1 MKAAGRTGAVI
12 TLAGALALVPITA
25 PTAQAADTGITVS
38 RIVINGGKPVVVG
51 THEVKEPSVT
61 FRITLPTGY
70 STANPSG
77 YTADPF
83 LYHDT
88 TPAKAAKVGGGL
100 YLGSWSCY
108 EKSSRI
114 ADCQGTL
121 RIDPYY
127 RLDSNNDATTW
138 KVGVAALLIKANGE
152 IKAEEYVATSGRVQ
166 IKRWAKATVNASPEP
181 VKKGKTI
188 TVTGSLTRADWVKHK
203 YTGVA
208 SGLARLQF
216 CKRGSTV
223 YTTVKSVRSSS
234 TGALKTTV
242 KASVD
247 GYWRWT
253 FGGWDTTGSAT
264 SSGDY
269 VDVR

>member
-51 THEVKEPSVT
+51 THDVREPSLT
-61 FRITLPTGY
+61 FRITLPSGY
-70 STANPSG
+70 STAHPFAYS
-77 YTADPF
+77 AEPF

-88 TPAKAAKVGGGL
+88 TPAKGGDGGGL
-100 YLGSWSCY
+100 YSGGYTCY
-108 EKSSRI
+108 ETSSRI
-114 ADCQGTL
+114 ADCEGTL

-138 KVGVAALLIKANGE
+138 KVAVVARLWKTNGQL
-152 IKAEEYVATSGRVQ
+152 KTEEYVATSGRVQ

-181 VKKGKTI
+181 VRKGRTI
-188 TVTGSLTRADWVKHK
+188 TVTGGLTRADWVKHK

-242 KASVD
+242 KATAD

>member
-51 THEVKEPSVT
+51 THDVQEPPVT
-61 FRITLPTGY
+61 FRITLPAGY
-70 STANPSG
+70 STADPSG
-77 YTADPF
+77 YTAEPF

-88 TPAKAAKVGGGL
+88 TPAKAGAEGGGL
-100 YLGSWSCY
+100 YTGSYICY
-108 EKSSRI
+108 ETSSRI
-114 ADCQGTL
+114 ADCEGNL

-138 KVGVAALLIKANGE
+138 KVAVVARLMKASGQL
-152 IKAEEYVATSGRVQ
+152 KAEEYTATSGRVQ

-181 VKKGKTI
+181 VTKGKTL

-208 SGLARLQF
+208 AGLARLQF
-216 CKRGSTV
+216 CKKGSTV

-269 VDVR
+269 IDVR